1 MQALGF
7 PVIPGD
13 PALFNRLPVDLFPAR
28 APCGVRHERHV
39 HRDRRKGCSACGPNR
54 WRGRVDGRRGHRPRG
69 AADGRQGR
77 RSARYLEYCWQPRAA
92 ALAGARGGSRRAC
105 GTGRMDRG
113 GRMLSLAI
121 SPCPNDTFVF
131 CAMADHYRLA
141 LDDVE
146 ALNRRA
152 EEGEFD
158 ITKISVAAYGRFRDQ
173 YALLRAGGAAG
184 FGVGP
189 LLVAAAPREPGGRI
203 AVPGERTTA
212 ALLLRLLGDF
222 ETVSMR
228 FDLIENAVLT
238 GAVEC
243 GVLIHE
249 GRFTYERKGLF
260 KLADLGEVW
269 EERMR
274 CPLPLGAIAIRRT
287 LGPDVATAGRRRDP
301 REPPPRSRPSGRV
314 RRFRAEPRAGDV
326 ARRPAASHRSL
337 RQRLHARPR
346 RGRRSSGWSLLESTA
361 GCTGRPTGHSSPIDR
376 SRTAGCR
383 PAPLAASADSPSI
396 HRKRVGRIFSSRI
409 KQNLR
414 PRGLREASDETVT
427 EGGVAPLQARR

>member
-1 MQALGF
+1 
-7 PVIPGD
+7 
-13 PALFNRLPVDLFPAR
+13 
-28 APCGVRHERHV
+28 
-39 HRDRRKGCSACGPNR
+39 
-54 WRGRVDGRRGHRPRG
+54 
-69 AADGRQGR
+69 
-77 RSARYLEYCWQPRAA
+77 
-92 ALAGARGGSRRAC
+92 
-105 GTGRMDRG
+105 
-113 GRMLSLAI
+113 MLSLAI

-131 CAMADHYRLA
+131 CAIADQYRLA

-158 ITKISVAAYGRFRDQ
+158 ITKISVAAYGRVRDQ

-189 LLVAAAPREPGGRI
+189 LLVAAAPRQPGGRI
-203 AVPGERTTA
+203 AVPGDRTTA

-228 FDLIENAVLT
+228 FDLIENAVLS
-238 GAVEC
+238 GAVDG

-287 LGPDVATAGRRRDP
+287 LGPDVARQVDEAIRK
-301 REPPPRSRPSGRV
+301 
-314 RRFRAEPRAGDV
+314 
-326 ARRPAASHRSL
+326 SL
-337 RQRLHARPR
+337 RRARARPDECADFV
-346 RGRRSSGWSLLESTA
+346 RSHAQEMSPDVQQRHIDLYVNDYTLDLDAPAVERLVSLGERCGMYGPSD
-361 GCTGRPTGHSSPIDR
+361 RPLF
-376 SRTAGCR
+376 AY
-383 PAPLAASADSPSI
+383 
-396 HRKRVGRIFSSRI
+396 
-409 KQNLR
+409 
-414 PRGLREASDETVT
+414 
-427 EGGVAPLQARR
+427 